1 METKDFFSLR
11 LIRNKFSSDSRNAV
25 QHWIEQNHNIDQ
37 VTPGSAAI
45 AMLLMSLFENQDD
58 LANYADTAVNVE
70 IRSTIPERVVDVLDH
85 ILQDELNAN
94 CVERIIFNRS
104 TASIHIVLING
115 VSESITTIPAILK
128 PTWNSEA
135 VVIWN
140 RMELINLANE
150 LMQESHMGELV
161 TDLNEYM
168 RNFNEN

>member
-25 QHWIEQNHNIDQ
+25 QHWMEHNYNLEGM
-37 VTPGSAAI
+37 TPGSAAI

-58 LANYADTAVNVE
+58 LENYADTALRVE
-70 IRSTIPERVVDVLDH
+70 IRSRIPEKLVDVLDH
-85 ILQDELNAN
+85 ILQDELNAS
-94 CVERIIFNRS
+94 CIERIIFNRS